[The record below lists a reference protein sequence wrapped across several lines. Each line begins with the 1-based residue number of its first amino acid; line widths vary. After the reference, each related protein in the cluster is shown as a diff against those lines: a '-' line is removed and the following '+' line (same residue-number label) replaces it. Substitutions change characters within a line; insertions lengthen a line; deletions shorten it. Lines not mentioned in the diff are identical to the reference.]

1 MRDQQKKL
9 RLLMLGLGVAAVA
22 WCGAYLIGNT
32 DDDIAP
38 DLNYTAIIKDVKK
51 SVYDGDTI
59 LDVPALLYR
68 LDEAEIAASAPLW
81 PGIQKRAD
89 GIYVLSDIRLR
100 GIDAPEKR
108 VSTKLP
114 EEVRNRIKKRAAAAE
129 AFLENL
135 IEQSSVPGQIAIR
148 NPEHDKYAGRVVA
161 DVIVYRLRYISN
173 GVESV
178 EINAA
183 DALIKA
189 RLAVPY
195 EGGAKTFDWGAE
207 SLDFD

>member
-9 RLLMLGLGVAAVA
+9 RLLMLGLGAAAVA

-32 DDDIAP
+32 DDDIAAG
-38 DLNYTAIIKDVKK
+38 LNYTEIIEDVKK

-59 LDVPALLYR
+59 LDVPVLLYW
-68 LDEAEIAASAPLW
+68 LDGAEIAASAPIW

-89 GIYVLSDIRLR
+89 GIYVLADIRLR
-100 GIDAPEKR
+100 GIDTPEKR
-108 VSTKLP
+108 VSTSLP

-129 AFLENL
+129 AYLEDL
-135 IEQSSVPGQIAIR
+135 IERSIIPGLITIR

-161 DVIVYRLRYISN
+161 DVVVYHLPFISN
-173 GVESV
+173 GVESG
-178 EINAA
+178 EINVA

-189 RLAVPY
+189 GLAVAY
-195 EGGAKTFDWGAE
+195 DGGAKTFDWGAE